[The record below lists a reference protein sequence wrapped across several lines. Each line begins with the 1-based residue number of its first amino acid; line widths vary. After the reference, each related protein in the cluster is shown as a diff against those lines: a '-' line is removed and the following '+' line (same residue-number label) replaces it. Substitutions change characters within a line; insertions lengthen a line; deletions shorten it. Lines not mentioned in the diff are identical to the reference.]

1 MSIPKRGTRKIVVD
15 GEPFIWLIRRQAT
28 NDQADY
34 GCGYIHVAVEHAQEP
49 GSVLVIRTDRPHPQD
64 WGTFEVQPV
73 KPKDVAEWILQTM
86 RSGWEPRSLGSPF
99 IVQVV
104 RDFIEK
110 V

>member
-28 NDQADY
+28 NSQADY
-34 GCGYIHVAVEHAQEP
+34 CCGYIHVAVEHAQEP
-49 GSVLVIRTDRPHPQD
+49 GSVLAIRTDKPHSEN
-64 WGTFEVQPV
+64 WITEVKPV
-73 KPKDVAEWILQTM
+73 KPKDVARWILQAM
-86 RSGWEPRSLGSPF
+86 ESGWQPKTLGAPF

-104 RDFIEK
+104 GECIAK